1 MSFMNPL
8 GQQVSVVLKY
18 LRKKRIEK
26 EMSQYEMA
34 NRLCVSQNTYFKI
47 EKGKTRLDMFRF
59 FQICNILD
67 LDEVDV
73 MLEIKSIKLQ

>member
-1 MSFMNPL
+1 MNFTSPIDE
-8 GQQVSVVLKY
+8 QVGVVLKY

-47 EKGKTRLDMFRF
+47 EKGKTKLDIFRLL
-59 FQICNILD
+59 QICNVLELDILD
-67 LDEVDV
+67 V
-73 MLEIKSIKLQ
+73 MSEAKKIEY